1 MAHRADQP
9 PDTPAAA
16 VGQLGVGTGL
26 THKLV
31 AANPSNTTNGQT
43 NNEAGEGGVLFR
55 IFIMI
60 MI

>member
-43 NNEAGEGGVLFR
+43 NNEAGEGGVLFE
-55 IFIMI
+55 MSP
-60 MI
+60 